1 MKALILTLILATVSA
16 AQVSVS
22 QSFVDDA
29 TKAFIELRAEREV
42 NKAYEREMQAKNLL
56 IESQKNL
63 IESQKQQNIFLAE
76 QNKALAAIRCDTT
89 SFFFGLIKKNQCR

>member
-1 MKALILTLILATVSA
+1 MKTLILTLILATVST

-56 IESQKNL
+56 IESQKAL

-76 QNKALAAIRCDTT
+76 QNQALAKIKCDKV
-89 SFFFGLIKKNQCR
+89 SFLFGLIKKTTCR

>member
-42 NKAYEREMQAKNLL
+42 NKAYEREMQAKNSL
-56 IESQKNL
+56 IESQKAL
-63 IESQKQQNIFLAE
+63 IETQKQQNIFLAE
-76 QNKALAAIRCDTT
+76 QNQALARIKCDKV
-89 SFFFGLIKKNQCR
+89 SFFWGIIKKTTCR